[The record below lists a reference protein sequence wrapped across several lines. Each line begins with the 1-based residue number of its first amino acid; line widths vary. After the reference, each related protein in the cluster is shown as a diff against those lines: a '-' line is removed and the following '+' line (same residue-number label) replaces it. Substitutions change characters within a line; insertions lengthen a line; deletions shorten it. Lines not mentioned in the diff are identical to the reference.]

1 MRSVNTR
8 LWAPNSSDSKKKIKE
23 LDALMTDPDFFTTNP
38 ALAATESSRY
48 QELQAE
54 LDEKFLR
61 FLELDERAS

>member
-8 LWAPNSSDSKKKIKE
+8 LWAPNSSDSKKKQE

-54 LDEKFLR
+54 LDENSSDF
-61 FLELDERAS
+61 

>member
-1 MRSVNTR
+1 
-8 LWAPNSSDSKKKIKE
+8 
-23 LDALMTDPDFFTTNP
+23 MTDPDFFTTDP
-38 ALAATESSRY
+38 ALAATESTRY